1 MIQYDE
7 GLTPIEEYNG
17 IFYKRDDLY
26 APYGEDFVTGGK
38 IRQCRDLIKTNLD
51 HIKEE
56 CDSTISTASSIHSP
70 QAVIVSKV
78 AEEFGLKSII
88 GFGNTTVEKALKKK
102 PMKMCADLGSEMVVL
117 SESQGFNNVLYAN
130 LNKLAEERPM
140 FKVLFGY
147 AAQRYR
153 SSIIGRIA
161 EQIENVE
168 CDTLYVPLGSGMT
181 FTGIIEGVRL
191 FQKQFKV
198 VALQPF
204 GYDRRKDIHKNL
216 EGMEWDYE
224 YEYHMGDYPYNK
236 LLQKNV
242 GFELDMFYESKS
254 FEMMQELM
262 TKDEKSCFWCIGN
275 SNYIRG

>member
-1 MIQYDE
+1 MEYDE
-7 GLTPIEEYNG
+7 GLTPVEEYNG
-17 IFYKRDDLY
+17 IFFKRDDLY
-26 APYGEDFVTGGK
+26 APYGENFVTGGK

-51 HIKEE
+51 YINEE
-56 CDSTISTASSIHSP
+56 CGGTISTASSIHSP

-262 TKDEKSCFWCIGN
+262 TKNEKSCFWCIGN

>member
-1 MIQYDE
+1 
-7 GLTPIEEYNG
+7 
-17 IFYKRDDLY
+17 
-26 APYGEDFVTGGK
+26 
-38 IRQCRDLIKTNLD
+38 
-51 HIKEE
+51 
-56 CDSTISTASSIHSP
+56 
-70 QAVIVSKV
+70 
-78 AEEFGLKSII
+78 
-88 GFGNTTVEKALKKK
+88 
-102 PMKMCADLGSEMVVL
+102 MKMCADLGSEMVVL

-216 EGMEWDYE
+216 DGMEWDYE
-224 YEYHMGDYPYNK
+224 YEYHMGNYPYNK

>member
-1 MIQYDE
+1 MDYDE
-7 GLTPIEEYNG
+7 GLTPVEEHNG
-17 IFYKRDDLY
+17 IFFKRDDLY

-38 IRQCRDLIKTNLD
+38 IRQCRDLIRTNLD
-51 HIKEE
+51 YINEE
-56 CDSTISTASSIHSP
+56 CGGTISTASSIHSP

-88 GFGNTTVEKALKKK
+88 GFGNTTVEKALKNKA
-102 PMKMCADLGSEMVVL
+102 MKLCADLGSEMVVL

-181 FTGIIEGVRL
+181 FTGVIEGVRM

-204 GYDRRKDIHKNL
+204 GFDRRKI
-216 EGMEWDYE
+216 Y
-224 YEYHMGDYPYNK
+224 
-236 LLQKNV
+236 
-242 GFELDMFYESKS
+242 
-254 FEMMQELM
+254 
-262 TKDEKSCFWCIGN
+262 TKT
-275 SNYIRG
+275 

>member
-56 CDSTISTASSIHSP
+56 CGSTISTASSIHSP

-117 SESQGFNNVLYAN
+117 SESQGFNNVLYASCRDN
-130 LNKLAEERPM
+130 GGLKYIDIDNPNKTDFNQWQTYTGNYYGVQVVSNKLFTIKSDRIIYELELTGLIPKEPLQSIPIDFRAG
-140 FKVLFGY
+140 FDQLVLTFSNEI
-147 AAQRYR
+147 QLFDNDLNLIFVETIPTNSNLRF
-153 SSIIGRIA
+153 S
-161 EQIENVE
+161 ETLIENQHV
-168 CDTLYVPLGSGMT
+168 
-181 FTGIIEGVRL
+181 
-191 FQKQFKV
+191 
-198 VALQPF
+198 
-204 GYDRRKDIHKNL
+204 
-216 EGMEWDYE
+216 
-224 YEYHMGDYPYNK
+224 
-236 LLQKNV
+236 
-242 GFELDMFYESKS
+242 
-254 FEMMQELM
+254 
-262 TKDEKSCFWCIGN
+262 
-275 SNYIRG
+275 